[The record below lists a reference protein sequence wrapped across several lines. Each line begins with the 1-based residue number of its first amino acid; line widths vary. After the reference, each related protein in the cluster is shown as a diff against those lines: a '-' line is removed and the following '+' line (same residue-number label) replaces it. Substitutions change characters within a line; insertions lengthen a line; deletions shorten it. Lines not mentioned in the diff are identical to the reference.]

1 MFLAFLPSTGIPWFL
16 VGADVA
22 MVEDQICEQTQQKQP
37 NMKSWKNTLGWMCS
51 NINWNKH
58 NLKIY
63 LWLKKK

>member
-37 NMKSWKNTLGWMCS
+37 NMKS
-51 NINWNKH
+51 
-58 NLKIY
+58 
-63 LWLKKK
+63 